1 MPLMSHEIQFKELFV
16 HSLLLV
22 LGRAGPHVVQAF
34 LTKTTFLEQFL
45 SKKLSFASFQVTA
58 MHVLGDTLI
67 PFTLV
72 LTRLYNTSVQHV
84 APPLGCS

>member
-34 LTKTTFLEQFL
+34 LTKTSFLDQFL

-58 MHVLGDTLI
+58 MHIFGDTLI
-67 PFTLV
+67 PFAPV
-72 LTRLYNTSVQHV
+72 LTRLCDTWLLLSG
-84 APPLGCS
+84 APEE